1 MTDYAIGDIQGCY
14 ERLLDVLAKVD
25 FSPSRDRLW
34 VAGDLINR
42 GPSSLETLRYVESLG
57 SSAVVVLGN
66 HDLHLLAV
74 AMGGHTLRNKD
85 TLADILEAPDHQR
98 LFDWL
103 RQQNL
108 CVHDEDRNLVMV
120 HAGLPH
126 IWSVEEAVGYSREVE
141 AVIRGPE
148 AESYFADMYGNWPER
163 WHPDLSG
170 MDRWRVITNYFTR
183 MRFIAEDGTLE
194 LAAKESAASAPD
206 GYAPW
211 FRFPRQD
218 DVRVVF
224 GHWAALE
231 GQTESTRY
239 FGLDTGCVWGGKL
252 TLMNL
257 DTGEKIHCD
266 C

>member
-1 MTDYAIGDIQGCY
+1 
-14 ERLLDVLAKVD
+14 
-25 FSPSRDRLW
+25 
-34 VAGDLINR
+34 
-42 GPSSLETLRYVESLG
+42 
-57 SSAVVVLGN
+57 
-66 HDLHLLAV
+66 
-74 AMGGHTLRNKD
+74 
-85 TLADILEAPDHQR
+85 
-98 LFDWL
+98 
-103 RQQNL
+103 
-108 CVHDEDRNLVMV
+108 
-120 HAGLPH
+120 
-126 IWSVEEAVGYSREVE
+126 
-141 AVIRGPE
+141 
-148 AESYFADMYGNWPER
+148 
-163 WHPDLSG
+163 
-170 MDRWRVITNYFTR
+170 TNYFPR
-183 MRFIAEDGTLE
+183 MRFIAEDGPLE

-206 GYAPW
+206 GFAPW

>member
-14 ERLLDVLAKVD
+14 ERLREVLDLAD

-34 VAGDLINR
+34 VTGDIINR
-42 GPSSLETLRYVESLG
+42 GPSSLQALRYMESLG
-57 SSAVVVLGN
+57 DSAVVVLGN

-74 AMGGHTLRNKD
+74 ALGGHALKSKD
-85 TLADILEAPDHQR
+85 TLTDILEAPDHGR
-98 LFDWL
+98 LLDWL

-108 CVHDEDRNLVMV
+108 CVHDATRNLVMA

-126 IWSVEEAVGYSREVE
+126 IWTVDQAVSHSREVE
-141 AVIRGPE
+141 SVIRGPE
-148 AESYFADMYGNWPER
+148 AQEYFAHMYGNQPDR
-163 WHPDLSG
+163 WHDGLEG

-194 LAAKESAASAPD
+194 LAVKESADSAPE
-206 GYAPW
+206 GFAPW
-211 FRFPRQD
+211 FRFPRPD
-218 DVRVVF
+218 TVKVVF
-224 GHWAALE
+224 GHWASLQ
-231 GQTESTRY
+231 GQTHSNR
-239 FGLDTGCVWGGKL
+239 FIGLDTGCVWGGKL

-257 DTGEKIHCD
+257 DTEEKIHCD